1 MRYIF
6 DGNTVLEQRYE
17 PRYKARLAIYYGP
30 SHQNIMRDYSINVST
45 GGIFVETDEP
55 LPEDTNLFIKFML
68 PVMDDPITC
77 KSKVA
82 WTNEPGRIKSQELPA
97 GMGLQFLDLPL
108 DSIHSIREYIYDGG
122 LEPEW

>member
-1 MRYIF
+1 MRYVF
-6 DGNTVLEQRYE
+6 DGNTVLEQREE

-30 SHQNIMRDYSINVST
+30 SQQNVMRDYSINVST

-55 LPEDTNLFIKFML
+55 LPEETSLYIKFML
-68 PVMDDPITC
+68 PIMDSPITC

-82 WTNEPGRIKSQELPA
+82 WTNEPGKIKSKSLPT

-108 DSIHSIREYIYDGG
+108 ERVHSIRRFIQEGG